1 MTEDQEII
9 QAVLN
14 GDRERYSELVER
26 YADRAHAIAYSHLRD
41 VQAAEDVAQEALVKA
56 FSALQT
62 LAKPEAFGAWL
73 GSITRNLS
81 RSAFR
86 KKRVKTEDLE
96 GHYEVADTRA
106 KGPRQSAAENETGDL
121 LEEALS
127 KISPKISEAIVLFY
141 LKELSITEVS
151 KALGVPENTVKQ
163 RLHRGRKLLRER
175 LEEVAL
181 GEGRRKLRVSQNFL
195 SSVIIAL
202 PSQPWKIGVLGKLS
216 CKLAFLPFL
225 MPYLLP
231 VVIIL
236 VTQTFTSRLIL
247 MDMDHSNEEWMH
259 SHKKFTQ
266 WIFRR
271 ISLLIISMMGLFALT
286 QAFPSLAWIWVIFPI
301 LMIPAFCSKDY
312 LLSTTWK
319 EKVGTICLCGTWAL
333 LAMQIL
339 YPHLSSEVG
348 PWLSLLFI
356 PVFVLGG
363 GGVLLKKIGGSS
375 KKEDSLRENAPEIKP
390 VTMEFLKKNAYKFSR
405 VVNNPMRL
413 FTKIEV
419 EEDHICFSCIMTKL
433 MGFLTKGAPAQGFSL
448 FSIKLYPE
456 GTVEVETAAS
466 DDRPKHWGTVEEQN
480 ELLADYFKTS
490 WAYYA
495 SGNKSVARSI
505 SIPLF
510 PQNRFF
516 VRKTGRRIL
525 QTFIWSSLAL
535 VIVINVGLFV
545 FMGMTPRLNSAA
557 IERFYK
563 DEFMRRYKN
572 DFKELASDTD
582 RRMITYYKQPPSM
595 MAIEEVRAAY
605 LDLLNKKR
613 YTSQGSILFS
623 QIREVV
629 NGLEAGYLTIP
640 MLQEWDL
647 AREDIENL
655 GYGEW
660 ASLPSCVMEKDEA
673 LSCSHVEGMAHR
685 VRLLNALGAIE
696 FMDQELPDK
705 LIERLDYKDGT
716 FTADNA
722 TFKTTCQT
730 ACILTIFDRWD
741 LADKEAVKQY
751 LVNWL
756 GNNRYST
763 DSGNMYNLALGLIAV
778 DGTDEVPLAKLASR
792 IRPKNNAIIFKNSVW
807 GVPPHNIDSYAI
819 KEILSEYPERLL
831 LEPNQSK
838 EVCCDK

>member
-1 MTEDQEII
+1 MAENQEII
-9 QAVLN
+9 QAVLD
-14 GDRERYSELVER
+14 GDHERYSELVER

-41 VQAAEDVAQEALVKA
+41 VQAAEDVAQEAMVKA
-56 FSALQT
+56 FAALRT
-62 LAKPEAFGAWL
+62 LADPEAFGAWL

-81 RSAFR
+81 HSAFR

-106 KGPRQSAAENETGDL
+106 KGPRQSAVENETGDL

-151 KALGVPENTVKQ
+151 KALGIPENTVKQ

-195 SSVIIAL
+195 SSVVIAL
-202 PSQPWKIGVLGKLS
+202 PSQPCKIGVLGKFF

-231 VVIIL
+231 LVIFL
-236 VTQTFTSRLIL
+236 VTHTFVSRLIL

-259 SHKKFTQ
+259 SYTKFTKR
-266 WIFRR
+266 IFRHILLLM
-271 ISLLIISMMGLFALT
+271 ISLLGLFALT

-301 LMIPAFCSKDY
+301 LMIPGLCRKDS
-312 LLSTTWK
+312 LLSATWK
-319 EKVGTICLCGTWAL
+319 ETVGTICLCGVWAL
-333 LAMQIL
+333 LAIQIL
-339 YPHLSSEVG
+339 YPHLSLEVS
-348 PWLSLLFI
+348 PLLSLLFI
-356 PVFVLGG
+356 SVLVLGA
-363 GGVLLKKIGGSS
+363 GGVMLKIGGPS
-375 KKEDSLRENAPEIKP
+375 KKEDSLRENVPEIKP
-390 VTMEFLKKNAYKFSR
+390 VTMEFLKKDAYKFAR

-413 FTKIEV
+413 FTEV
-419 EEDHICFSCIMTKL
+419 EVKEGHVCYSGIMPRS
-433 MGFLTKGAPAQGFSL
+433 MGLLYKSFGMEGGSL
-448 FSIKLYPE
+448 LCSAKLYPD
-456 GTVEVETAAS
+456 GAVEVETAVS
-466 DDRPKHWGTVEEQN
+466 DALPKHWGTAEERN
-480 ELLADYFKTS
+480 EQLADYFKTS

-495 SGNKSVARSI
+495 SGNKSAARSV
-505 SIPLF
+505 SMGLLQ
-510 PQNRFF
+510 QNNFF

-525 QTFIWSSLAL
+525 QTFFWSLFAL
-535 VIVINVGLFV
+535 IIVLNVGQFV
-545 FMGMTPRLNSAA
+545 LMSRTPRLKATA
-557 IERFYK
+557 IESFYK

-572 DFKELASDTD
+572 DFKGLATD
-582 RRMITYYKQPPSM
+582 ADRNMVTYYKQPPSM
-595 MAIEEVRAAY
+595 MAIEEVKSAY
-605 LDLLNKKR
+605 LDLLQKKL

-623 QIREVV
+623 QCREVV
-629 NGLEAGYLTIP
+629 NGLEAGYLRIP

-647 AREDIENL
+647 AREDIEYL
-655 GYGEW
+655 EYGEW
-660 ASLPSCVMEKDEA
+660 ASVPSRVMEECEE
-673 LSCSHVEGMAHR
+673 LSCSHVEGMAYR

-705 LIERLDYKDGT
+705 LIDGLDYKDGT

-722 TFKTTCQT
+722 AYVTFSTTCQT

-756 GNNRYST
+756 GKNRYST
-763 DSGNMYNLALGLIAV
+763 DSGQMYNLALGLIAV
-778 DGTDEVPLAKLASR
+778 DGTDEVPLSKLASR
-792 IRPKNNAIIFKNSVW
+792 IRPKNNAAIFKNSVW
-807 GVPPHNIDSYAI
+807 GVPPHNIDGFAI

-831 LEPNQSK
+831 LTH
-838 EVCCDK
+838 